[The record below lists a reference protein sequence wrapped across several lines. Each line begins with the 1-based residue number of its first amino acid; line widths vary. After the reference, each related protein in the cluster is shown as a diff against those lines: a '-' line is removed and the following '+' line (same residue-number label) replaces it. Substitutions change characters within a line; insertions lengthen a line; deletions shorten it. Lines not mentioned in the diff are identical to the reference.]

1 MMGASRPESALHAVA
16 LVLAIVGVPLAMGGR
31 HPAGQVVLTSAA
43 LSAVIAW
50 TIGTCR
56 TRHDTCQL
64 GIFEFS
70 FLAALVIGGLQIQ
83 SLPGAWIAFLS
94 PKLFGMLPCFDGGP
108 DSLGRWPHL
117 SVTPGETLAGLGIL
131 FSQGVLVSVLM
142 QRIRT
147 ARDVEPLLNLVA
159 GATTLVALLGLVQYF
174 AGNGRYLWFYEF
186 AHNDAGGVVKGTF
199 TNRNHFAGFLAVGLG
214 AVVWWAVAEREAAPT
229 FRRAT
234 RVSSRPVAHVPWR
247 HGVGWLCAA
256 VVAFAAAASLSRG
269 GTTALIVAAIVSVCM
284 LIRNRGVRMVQL
296 LGGVTATGFCAAALA
311 IHGWD
316 RLRVRFDA
324 VFAAAGMTSRPDRT
338 TVWEAAWRTIHE
350 FPWLGAGVGSHA
362 DIAPRSMPPTDGIVF
377 THAENSYLNLGVET
391 GWIGLGLAVAALLG
405 AVTAAGVVVRR
416 GDTRERAIAIA
427 ILAALAAA
435 TVHAAVDF
443 VWYVPAY
450 STLVILFGACA
461 IALAAPKTAWL
472 PKVNLH
478 TGWAVK
484 VLAGVAVGGLLCAIG
499 TRQVAAAR
507 AEIAWEEAV
516 RHGQRIA
523 VLARRQARLQPAA
536 ADAGDPPEVQELF
549 DMLERRLVALE
560 RCVSIRPDHPRAW
573 TELGLARMDHFGLS
587 RHRAGTS
594 LGIADIRSAASQA
607 GFGSLA
613 ELHAWVRRAT
623 GPAYLD
629 LEGAFN
635 ASRRAVANTPCAG
648 EAWCVLAHLAFL
660 RDDAGPSPSRLLAQA
675 LLVRPNDSLV
685 LFEAANEAALE
696 GDVERAVE
704 LWRRSFAADGRQRQR
719 IIAVLRPRLSSSEAC
734 ALLEPDL
741 TGLRA
746 IDAGWSTR
754 ETPEDLVETRSRRIE
769 AALAAATTAAPT
781 AACLLFLEAA
791 DLQRRLGEHAAARE
805 SLRRAVQH
813 DPASYEARRR
823 LAIAALDA
831 EDWTTARQ
839 GLEWCLLRRPHSA
852 DLREKLEGLRQIRL
866 GENPRR
872 AAADRSE

>member
-1 MMGASRPESALHAVA
+1 MAASRCESLLQTGA
-16 LVLAIVGVPLAMGGR
+16 LVLAVVAVPLAMGGR
-31 HPAGQVVLTSAA
+31 HPAGQVVLTGAA
-43 LSAVIAW
+43 LAAVAGW

-56 TRHDTCQL
+56 TRDETCRL
-64 GIFEFS
+64 GLVEAIFV
-70 FLAALVIGGLQIQ
+70 AALAIGVFQI
-83 SLPGAWIAFLS
+83 LPLPAAWIASIS
-94 PKLFGMLPCFDGGP
+94 PGLFEMLPCFAGGP
-108 DSLGRWPHL
+108 DSLGRWHCL
-117 SVTPGETLAGLGIL
+117 SVTPGETQAGLGIL
-131 FSQGVLVSVLM
+131 FAQGVLTAVLV
-142 QRIRT
+142 QRVRT
-147 ARDVEPLLNLVA
+147 ARDVEPLLTAAAVA
-159 GATTLVALLGLVQYF
+159 ATLIALLGLVQYF

-186 AHNDAGGVVKGTF
+186 AYNDTGGVVKGTF

-214 AVVWWAVAEREAAPT
+214 AVVWWTLAEPPVPQRTRQQKGAPRQSAAVAW
-229 FRRAT
+229 RRCI
-234 RVSSRPVAHVPWR
+234 
-247 HGVGWLCAA
+247 GWLLAA
-256 VVAFAAAASLSRG
+256 TVAFAAVASLSRG
-269 GTTALIVAAIVSVCM
+269 GTTALIAAAGVCTGM
-284 LIRNRGVRMVQL
+284 FVRSRGSRMTQL
-296 LGGVTATGFCAAALA
+296 LGLAAAAGFLVVA
-311 IHGWD
+311 LGIHGWD
-316 RLRVRFDA
+316 RLRIRFDA
-324 VFAAAGMTSRPDRT
+324 VFAAAGMASRPDRT
-338 TVWEAAWRTIHE
+338 TVWQAAWRTIGE

-362 DIAPRSMPPTDGIVF
+362 DMASRAMPATDGIVF

-405 AVTAAGVVVRR
+405 AMAAAALVARR
-416 GDTRERAIAIA
+416 GDTRERAIAVT
-427 ILAALAAA
+427 ILAALAAT

-461 IALAAPKTAWL
+461 VALAAPKTVWL
-472 PKVNLH
+472 PNVNVH

-484 VLAGVAVGGLLCAIG
+484 VLAGVAVSGLLVVIG

-516 RHGQRIA
+516 KHGQRIT
-523 VLARRQARLQPAA
+523 VLARRQARLEPAA

-549 DMLERRLVALE
+549 DLLERRIVALE
-560 RCVSIRPDHPRAW
+560 RCVLIWPDHPRAW

-607 GFGSLA
+607 GFGSMT
-613 ELHAWVRRAT
+613 ELRAWVQRAT
-623 GPAYLD
+623 GPAYPD
-629 LEGAFN
+629 LAGAFN

-660 RDDAGPSPSRLLAQA
+660 RDDAEPSPSRLLAQA

-696 GDVERAVE
+696 GDAEQAVQ

-719 IIAVLRPRLSSSEAC
+719 IIAVLRPRLSSAEAC
-734 ALLEPDL
+734 DLLEPDL
-741 TGLRA
+741 AGLRA
-746 IDAGWSTR
+746 IDAGWATR

-769 AALAAATTAAPT
+769 AALAAAATASPT

-791 DLQRRLGEHAAARE
+791 DLQRRLGDNAAAKE

-823 LAIAALDA
+823 LAIAALAA

-852 DLREKLEGLRQIRL
+852 DLREKMESLRQLRL

-872 AAADRSE
+872 ATADRSE

>member
-1 MMGASRPESALHAVA
+1 MVASRCESLLQVGA
-16 LVLAIVGVPLAMGGR
+16 LVLAVVAVPLAMGGR
-31 HPAGQVVLTSAA
+31 HPAGQVVLTGAA
-43 LSAVIAW
+43 LAAVAAW
-50 TIGTCR
+50 TSGTCR
-56 TRHDTCQL
+56 TRDDTWRL
-64 GIFEFS
+64 GPIDVI
-70 FLAALVIGGLQIQ
+70 LAAALAIGVFQI
-83 SLPGAWIAFLS
+83 LPLPAAWIAYISPGLS
-94 PKLFGMLPCFDGGP
+94 EMLPCFAGGP
-108 DSLGRWPHL
+108 DSLGRWHCL
-117 SVTPGETLAGLGIL
+117 SVTPGETRAGLGIL
-131 FSQGVLVSVLM
+131 FAQGVLASVLV
-142 QRIRT
+142 QRVRT
-147 ARDVEPLLNLVA
+147 ARDVEPLLTAVA
-159 GATTLVALLGLVQYF
+159 VATTLIALLGLIQYF

-186 AHNDAGGVVKGTF
+186 AYNDAGGVVKGTF

-214 AVVWWAVAEREAAPT
+214 AVVWWTMAEPPAAQGTRQQASAPRRPAAAVA
-229 FRRAT
+229 
-234 RVSSRPVAHVPWR
+234 WR
-247 HGVGWLCAA
+247 LSIGWLLAA
-256 VVAFAAAASLSRG
+256 AVAFAAVASLSRG
-269 GTTALIVAAIVSVCM
+269 GTMALVAAAAVCSGMFVRSRGSRVSQV
-284 LIRNRGVRMVQL
+284 
-296 LGGVTATGFCAAALA
+296 LGLAAAAGFLVVA
-311 IHGWD
+311 LGIHGWD

-324 VFAAAGMTSRPDRT
+324 VFTAAGMASRPDRT
-338 TVWEAAWRTIHE
+338 TVWQAAWRTIGE

-362 DIAPRSMPPTDGIVF
+362 DMASRAMPATDGIMF

-391 GWIGLGLAVAALLG
+391 GWIGLGLAVVALLG
-405 AVTAAGVVVRR
+405 AMAAAGVVVRR
-416 GDTRERAIAIA
+416 GDTRERAIAVV
-427 ILAALAAA
+427 ILAALVAA

-461 IALAAPKTAWL
+461 VALATPRTAWL
-472 PKVNLH
+472 PNVNVH
-478 TGWAVK
+478 AGWIVK
-484 VLAGVAVGGLLCAIG
+484 VLAGVAVSGLLVVIG

-516 RHGQRIA
+516 KHGQQIA
-523 VLARRQARLQPAA
+523 LLARRQARLEPAA
-536 ADAGDPPEVQELF
+536 ADAGAPPEFQELF
-549 DMLERRLVALE
+549 DTLERRLVALE

-573 TELGLARMDHFGLS
+573 TELGLARMDYFGLS
-587 RHRAGTS
+587 RHRAGSS

-607 GFGSLA
+607 GFGSIA
-613 ELHAWVRRAT
+613 ELHAWVQRAT
-623 GPAYLD
+623 GPAYQD

-648 EAWCVLAHLAFL
+648 DAWCVLAQLAFL

-675 LLVRPNDSLV
+675 LLVRPSDSLV

-696 GDVERAVE
+696 GDAERAVE

-719 IIAVLRPRLSSSEAC
+719 IIAVLMPRLSSAEAC
-734 ALLEPDL
+734 DLLEPDL
-741 TGLRA
+741 AGLRA

-769 AALAAATTAAPT
+769 AALAAAATASPT

-791 DLQRRLGEHAAARE
+791 DLQRRLGENTAARD

-823 LAIAALDA
+823 LAIVALAA

-852 DLREKLEGLRQIRL
+852 DLREKLENLRRLRL

-872 AAADRSE
+872 AAADRSK